1 MVCCILDLGSQISI
15 MTQRLAQQLK
25 LPWHASSL
33 QVSGVGSD
41 NPVQS
46 KGEVHVD
53 LLPHQNVVKPGMQP
67 FNLQAVIIPKIA
79 NNLASP
85 VNSEI
90 IHNFTHLPLADLTY
104 VNSNFNCSIELLIG
118 AEYYCQLLNTT
129 TCIIVGN
136 PSAVPSVLGW
146 LLVGKCFTSS
156 DQNQPHQ
163 SFFVTEDPLVSQLQ
177 KFWEIEELPQ
187 L

>member
-15 MTQRLAQQLK
+15 MTQHMAQQLK
-25 LPWHASSL
+25 LPWRASSL
-33 QVSGVGSD
+33 QVSGAGSD

-46 KGEVHVD
+46 KGEVHVN
-53 LLPHQNVVKPGMQP
+53 LLPHQNVEKPGMQP

-118 AEYYCQLLNTT
+118 AEYYCQLLNHHYMHH
-129 TCIIVGN
+129 CWKSFC
-136 PSAVPSVLGW
+136 SAISLGMVNSGQVFY
-146 LLVGKCFTSS
+146 L
-156 DQNQPHQ
+156 
-163 SFFVTEDPLVSQLQ
+163 
-177 KFWEIEELPQ
+177 I
-187 L
+187 